1 MKGVFYEPEIQQVT
15 IDKNKSFKIEKIL
28 GRKKEDRKKLA
39 LVKWLGW
46 PSHLN
51 SWIPEKDIIEV

>member
-1 MKGVFYEPEIQQVT
+1 MKGVIYEPEIQQVT
-15 IDKNKSFKIEKIL
+15 IDKNKRFKIEKIL

-46 PSHLN
+46 PSHLK
-51 SWIPEKDIIEV
+51 IMDP